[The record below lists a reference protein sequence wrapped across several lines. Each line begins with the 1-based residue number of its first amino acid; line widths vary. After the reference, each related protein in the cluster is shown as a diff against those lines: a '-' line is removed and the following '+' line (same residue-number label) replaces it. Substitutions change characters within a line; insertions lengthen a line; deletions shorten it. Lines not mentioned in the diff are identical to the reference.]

1 MKHYKYLTCRKC
13 GKEWNVSIN
22 CKDGKW
28 YVCPPC
34 RNIKMTLEE
43 LKNCT
48 KNHANT
54 EGHSSDTWMRSVHNK
69 PNGKGLP

>member
-34 RNIKMTLEE
+34 RNIKMKGSEQNDAGRTEKLHQ
-43 LKNCT
+43 
-48 KNHANT
+48 NHANT
-54 EGHSSDTWMRSVHNK
+54 EGHSSDTWV
-69 PNGKGLP
+69 